1 MASQKQLFVVLAED
15 KPGHLQVRLDNRP
28 AHIEF
33 LKSSGS
39 RVKFGGP
46 TLSDDLEGMSG
57 TMMVVEGD
65 SLEEVKAF
73 QANDPYAKAGLFA
86 NVIIRPWK
94 LVLNNLTPA
103 V

>member
-1 MASQKQLFVVLAED
+1 
-15 KPGHLQVRLDNRP
+15 
-28 AHIEF
+28 
-33 LKSSGS
+33 
-39 RVKFGGP
+39 
-46 TLSDDLEGMSG
+46 
-57 TMMVVEGD
+57 MMVVEGD